1 VRVLIPGKGGRE
13 SALAWAV
20 AKNPNNQVFVSPGNP
35 GIARYATCIEMAS
48 YQPEDYLRLAHELQ
62 PDLVISGPED
72 LLYGGLGDLLRATD
86 FRFFGPDTAGAKL
99 EGSKV
104 FSKEL
109 LSELGI
115 PTAGFDVFSNVSE
128 ALGYVEAHFDSYPDQ
143 PLVIKADGAALGKG
157 VFITKTIGEAQEAIH
172 QIMTQ
177 KAFGQAGDHVVIEEF
192 LVGEEVSFFVLV
204 GINETVAFGPAR
216 DYKRVGDGD
225 QGFNT
230 GGMGCYSPVNFVTAA
245 RSRQV
250 MTSIVDPVLLK
261 MRSLG
266 TPFIGFLYAGLIF
279 TEDGFQVLEFNARMG
294 DPEAQV
300 ILTRLESD
308 FAQILVD
315 LLDGTSVGELSWSP
329 DQAVCVVLTSQGYPE
344 NYEVG
349 FPITGIERAESLGCV
364 VFHAGTK
371 EEAAVL
377 VTNGG
382 RVLNV
387 VGIGKG
393 NQARKLAYKGV
404 AEISFTGKQSRTD
417 IASKVL

>member
-1 VRVLIPGKGGRE
+1 ML
-13 SALAWAV
+13 
-20 AKNPNNQVFVSPGNP
+20 
-35 GIARYATCIEMAS
+35 
-48 YQPEDYLRLAHELQ
+48 
-62 PDLVISGPED
+62 
-72 LLYGGLGDLLRATD
+72 
-86 FRFFGPDTAGAKL
+86 
-99 EGSKV
+99 
-104 FSKEL
+104 
-109 LSELGI
+109 
-115 PTAGFDVFSNVSE
+115 
-128 ALGYVEAHFDSYPDQ
+128 
-143 PLVIKADGAALGKG
+143 
-157 VFITKTIGEAQEAIH
+157 
-172 QIMTQ
+172 
-177 KAFGQAGDHVVIEEF
+177 
-192 LVGEEVSFFVLV
+192 
-204 GINETVAFGPAR
+204 
-216 DYKRVGDGD
+216 
-225 QGFNT
+225 
-230 GGMGCYSPVNFVTAA
+230 
-245 RSRQV
+245 
-250 MTSIVDPVLLK
+250 VDPVLEK